1 LKSGEEVIQPKK
13 FQSFIGAIFLLVL
26 STGCSSSSN
35 QSVGSDVTA
44 ACTLLTNPD
53 EYRVGVLMIIGAA
66 QENPE
71 IVTEGRGNPFN
82 YINSTVKEFKFP
94 GVNDGLEAADIKNKF
109 GTALDLFATAY
120 LGSDK
125 NFRLEASSNLTKVSR
140 ELRDRCSSLGFQF
153 TEDWNGG

>member
-1 LKSGEEVIQPKK
+1 MIQSKK
-13 FQSFIGAIFLLVL
+13 IQFSIGVIFLLI
-26 STGCSSSSN
+26 STTGCSSSSN

-66 QENPE
+66 QENPN

-82 YINSTVKEFKFP
+82 YINSTVKEFNFP
-94 GVNDGLEAADIKNKF
+94 GVIDGLEAADIKDKF

-125 NFRLEASSNLTKVSR
+125 NFQLEASSNLTKVSQ
-140 ELRDRCSSLGFQF
+140 ELRDRCSELGFQF
-153 TEDWNGG
+153 TENWNAG

>member
-1 LKSGEEVIQPKK
+1 MIQHKKIQMYIGVILL
-13 FQSFIGAIFLLVL
+13 FIL

-35 QSVGSDVTA
+35 QSIGSDVTA

-66 QENPE
+66 KENPG
-71 IVTEGRGNPFN
+71 IVAEGRGDPFN
-82 YINSTVKEFKFP
+82 YITTTVRDFKFP
-94 GVNDGLEAADIKNKF
+94 GVIDGLEAADIKEKF

-125 NFRLEASSNLTKVSR
+125 DFQLEASSNLTNVSQV
-140 ELRDRCSSLGFQF
+140 LRNRCSSLGFQF
-153 TEDWNGG
+153 TEDWNGD